1 MNLEELSNFFTINA
15 ELVIGIPLHFKELQ
29 QPSYSVEKENG
40 LMQMFGNL
48 FG

>member
-1 MNLEELSNFFTINA
+1 MNLEELSNNFSLTS
-15 ELVIGIPLHFKELQ
+15 ERLIGIMHFKESQ
-29 QPSYSVEKENG
+29 SPSYSVEKENG